1 MSMLRLRLVRK
12 VNRASASVFV
22 GNMRSDW
29 KLERSL
35 SNIGP
40 GPCIG
45 VCCDRNWKNAPTSA
59 QSDTKKGARSTR
71 TSLVVSRTL
80 AIGNDWAIEWPN
92 EYATVRAI
100 GVFGVAVAEGV
111 TTQSSTWSP
120 ILWERDRES

>member
-45 VCCDRNWKNAPTSA
+45 VCCVRNWKNAPTSA

-71 TSLVVSRTL
+71 TSLALSRPL
-80 AIGNDWAIEWPN
+80 ATRHAS
-92 EYATVRAI
+92 ATPRPHPHPPAPPPPPPRPPPPPP
-100 GVFGVAVAEGV
+100 A
-111 TTQSSTWSP
+111 P
-120 ILWERDRES
+120 PPPPPRP

>member
-1 MSMLRLRLVRK
+1 MLRLRRARK
-12 VNRASASVFV
+12 VERASDAEFV

-29 KLERSL
+29 KPERSL

-100 GVFGVAVAEGV
+100 GGFGGAGAGGV
-111 TTQSSTWSP
+111 TTPSP
-120 ILWERDRES
+120 ARLSLLW